1 MPDRLPEA
9 VDTLIA
15 EIRDLNGLVRGERR
29 WRRVLAVVVVAVT
42 LLGAYNWW
50 ARSDENHQRCTSTN
64 TSRLGIRQAFKTD
77 HDALDGFLASIA
89 TTPTVSGSWPAC
101 RRCTVARSRRWRRL
115 SRRTAATDPTFDRG
129 AVCRRESDRR
139 VWEGSRFG

>member
-89 TTPTVSGSWPAC
+89 TTANGQ
-101 RRCTVARSRRWRRL
+101 RFVARL
-115 SRRTAATDPTFDRG
+115 QT
-129 AVCRRESDRR
+129 VHRREEQALAKALPTHGCD
-139 VWEGSRFG
+139 